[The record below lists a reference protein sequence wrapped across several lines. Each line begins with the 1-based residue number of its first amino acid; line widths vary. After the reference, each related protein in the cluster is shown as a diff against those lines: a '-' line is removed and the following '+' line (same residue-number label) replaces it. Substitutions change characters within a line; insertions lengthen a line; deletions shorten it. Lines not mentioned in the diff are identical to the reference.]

1 MCGIIGIVSNRS
13 HAEIYEAITRGTQ
26 SLSHRGPDD
35 EGIEFLTDEHS
46 PVTVAFGHRRL
57 SIQDLSPAGHQP
69 MRDTATGNW
78 ITFNGEVFNFR
89 EIRPTLEQHQLQF
102 RSDSDT
108 EVILKGFG
116 LRGLDAVQDWRGMF
130 ALGLW
135 ESGNRRLTLIRDRL
149 GIKPLYYYYDG
160 QTFIFASEVRAL
172 LNTGLVPRKLCRAA
186 VESYLTYG
194 SIQQPLTIIDNV
206 YAVLPGHWLR
216 FERGE
221 IKTGAY
227 WQLRAEPDPT
237 PVQNEQALVEE
248 IREVLVESIRL
259 RMVADVPVGAFLSG
273 GIDSS
278 AVVSLMRRATTG
290 TIRTFSVYF
299 NEKEF
304 SEYVYA
310 EEVARQ
316 FDTEHH
322 PVLITEGDILAKIP
336 QALASMDQPSMD
348 GINSYIVSEATA
360 DSGLK
365 VALSGLG
372 GDEVFAGYNY
382 FRTIARDERLRKKA
396 SKVPLAVRRAAASA
410 ISAVTNS
417 NRATK
422 FAGLLGSS
430 DLNAHSL
437 FLHRQLF
444 TETQR
449 QHLLS
454 RNGYNREQRAH
465 DWQLQGEWE
474 KERLLACG
482 DSDPVNQASCFDL
495 SGYMSDTLL
504 RDTDAMS
511 MAHSLEVRV
520 PLIDHRVVERLLAV
534 SGAEKIRHN
543 LPKWLLVKAVGDLP
557 ATIVNRP
564 KRGFEFP
571 FKQWLLGALRDEA
584 RANLSDTR
592 LQTIFQMDAPKSLW
606 TDFEAGRVSWT
617 RVWSLWV
624 LSKYMAEIE
633 QESAPKQFE
642 KSVKTLVP

>member
-1 MCGIIGIVSNRS
+1 MCGIIGIVSNRPR
-13 HAEIYEAITRGTQ
+13 AEIYEAITRGTR
-26 SLSHRGPDD
+26 SLAHRGPDD
-35 EGIEFLTDEHS
+35 EGIEFLTDDQS
-46 PVTVAFGHRRL
+46 SVTVAFGHRRL

-69 MRDTATGNW
+69 MRDEATGNW
-78 ITFNGEVFNFR
+78 ITYNGEVFNFR
-89 EIRPTLEQHQLQF
+89 EIRPDLENRQVQF

-116 LRGLDAVQDWRGMF
+116 MRGLDAIEAWRGMF
-130 ALGLW
+130 ALGVW
-135 ESGNRRLTLIRDRL
+135 ESGHRRLTLIRDRL

-172 LNTGLVPRKLCRAA
+172 LKTGLVPRKLCRAA
-186 VESYLTYG
+186 VETYLTYG
-194 SIQQPLTIIDNV
+194 SVQQPLTIIENV
-206 YAVLPGHWLR
+206 YQVLPGHWLT

-221 IKTGAY
+221 IKTEAY
-227 WQLRAEPDPT
+227 WELPTDPA
-237 PVQNEQALVEE
+237 PVKDEQALVEE
-248 IREVLVESIRL
+248 IRAILIESIRL

-304 SEYVYA
+304 SEYPYA
-310 EEVARQ
+310 EEIARQ
-316 FDTEHH
+316 FGTEHH
-322 PVLITEGDILAKIP
+322 PVLITEADILARIP
-336 QALASMDQPSMD
+336 KALAALDQPSMD
-348 GINSYIVSEATA
+348 GINSYIVAEATA
-360 DSGLK
+360 QSGLK

-372 GDEVFAGYNY
+372 GDEVFAGYHY
-382 FRTIARDERLRKKA
+382 FRTIARDERLRKRA
-396 SKVPLAVRRAAASA
+396 SRVPLAVRRATANA

-430 DLNAHSL
+430 DLNTHSL

-449 QHLLS
+449 RHLLS
-454 RNGYNREQRAH
+454 QNGYNREQRTR
-465 DWQLQGEWE
+465 DWQLHSEWE
-474 KERLLACG
+474 KRRSLVCSET
-482 DSDPVNQASCFDL
+482 DPVNQASCFDL

-504 RDTDAMS
+504 RDTDTMS

-520 PLIDHRVVERLLAV
+520 PLIDHRLVERLLSV
-534 SGAEKIRHN
+534 SGAEKIRHST
-543 LPKWLLVKAVGDLP
+543 PKWLLVNAVADLP
-557 ATIVNRP
+557 ASIVNRP

-571 FKQWLLGALRDEA
+571 FKQWLLGALREEA
-584 RANLSDTR
+584 QAMLSETR
-592 LQTIFQMDAPKSLW
+592 LQSVFQMDAPKSLW

-624 LSKYMAEIE
+624 LSKYMAGVEE
-633 QESAPKQFE
+633 ES
-642 KSVKTLVP
+642 S